1 MTGNWALKHIVLFL
15 EIALLHWFL
24 IKCYL
29 EKTRYNL
36 IRDHVGYKDQ
46 MNSVVF
52 LKTSIKAIFLIKG
65 VAVIWGLT
73 TDDFSLCCTN
83 WCLDVCVTSALDIG
97 LVSCT
102 LVLCGF
108 VPYEFTHKVRS
119 IPAEYELLLVSKERT
134 DILSSSYVPSC
145 QDIVACFFSGSCTN
159 WENYDIQLKH
169 QWVNF
174 EDFFCSTAC
183 TFLTLL
189 WLRVLG
195 CRSMCVSLDLGGGR
209 KLACV

>member
-1 MTGNWALKHIVLFL
+1 MTGNWALKHILLFL

-36 IRDHVGYKDQ
+36 IQYHVGYKDQ

-73 TDDFSLCCTN
+73 TDDFSLCCKN

-119 IPAEYELLLVSKERT
+119 IPAEVRT
-134 DILSSSYVPSC
+134 A
-145 QDIVACFFSGSCTN
+145 ACFEGKDWYIVVELCTVLPRYCGLFYRWILRAQTQRITIYN
-159 WENYDIQLKH
+159 LSTNEWILK
-169 QWVNF
+169 NLK
-174 EDFFCSTAC
+174 DFFCSIAC
-183 TFLTLL
+183 AFLTFL
-189 WLRVLG
+189 WLRML
-195 CRSMCVSLDLGGGR
+195 
-209 KLACV
+209 

>member
-1 MTGNWALKHIVLFL
+1 MWVFCRGCFGWAAEGGEFYYMALGAQTVMTGNWALKHILLFL

-36 IRDHVGYKDQ
+36 IQYHVGYKDQ

-73 TDDFSLCCTN
+73 TDDFSLCCKN

-119 IPAEYELLLVSKERT
+119 IPAEVRTAACFEGRT
-134 DILSSSYVPSC
+134 DILLSSYVPSC
-145 QDIVACFFSGSCTN
+145 QDIVACFIGGS
-159 WENYDIQLKH
+159 YVHK
-169 QWVNF
+169 
-174 EDFFCSTAC
+174 
-183 TFLTLL
+183 
-189 WLRVLG
+189 LREL
-195 CRSMCVSLDLGGGR
+195 RYTT
-209 KLACV
+209 